1 MACHVRTSS
10 LRVAAPRVLMR
21 WMARFS
27 KKTASKRDIMTG
39 DVSRWNSYFVLATC
53 SRRKV
58 VQDWD
63 NDVELIDATKLLPR
77 RVAWHLI

>member
-1 MACHVRTSS
+1 
-10 LRVAAPRVLMR
+10 
-21 WMARFS
+21 
-27 KKTASKRDIMTG
+27 MTG
-39 DVSRWNSYFVLATC
+39 DVWRWNSYFVLATC

-63 NDVELIDATKLLPR
+63 NDVELVDATKLLPR